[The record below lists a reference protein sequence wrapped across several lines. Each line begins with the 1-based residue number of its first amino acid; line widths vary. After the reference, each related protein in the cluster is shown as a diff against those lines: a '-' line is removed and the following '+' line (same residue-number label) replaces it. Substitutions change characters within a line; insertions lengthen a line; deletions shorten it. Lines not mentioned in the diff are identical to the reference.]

1 MMAVE
6 PYELQHQVYFYI
18 CCSDTIFR
26 KSAVLEISICMWGQ
40 FSTDVSYRFG
50 TLFDVQGCQERF
62 SLMRSY
68 RKITCLKP
76 NLCIV
81 GLLLLTFRYILTS
94 VEWIF

>member
-1 MMAVE
+1 MMAIE

-18 CCSDTIFR
+18 CCSDTKFR

-40 FSTDVSYRFG
+40 FSTGISYRFG
-50 TLFDVQGCQERF
+50 ILSDVQGCQERF
-62 SLMRSY
+62 SFMRSY
-68 RKITCLKP
+68 RKRTCLKH

-81 GLLLLTFRYILTS
+81 GLLSLTFRYILAL